1 MSVKISELPDAA
13 MLKNEDVLPC
23 VVDKETS
30 KVSYGDLKNQIKKD
44 LNIDG
49 IFQSVSDGKDIIASA
64 ITDKGVSTNKDATFE
79 QMAENIRKLSGGLP
93 FMVMYHTGL
102 SNMIKFSP
110 YVIVEEA

>member
-1 MSVKISELPDAA
+1 MGVKISELPETA
-13 MLKNEDVLPC
+13 MLKNDDIIPC
-23 VVDKETS
+23 VVNKETS
-30 KVSYGDLKNQIKKD
+30 KIPYGDLKNQIKKD

-79 QMAENIRKLSGGLP
+79 QMAENIRKLSSGLP

-102 SNMIKFSP
+102 SNMTKFSP
-110 YVIVEEA
+110 YFTIEEG